1 MFLFSAHEPVFATPP
16 FTWLRRARRVRGE
29 CRRMNP
35 FVALIDINR
44 AGKVSSKQSSPRNP
58 SPSLCPASWPVLP
71 VNVDIE
77 TLETDK
83 QTFLA
88 GDTQQHTL
96 STIYTAAA
104 WVITPVPRY
113 SGYVAT
119 SAMTGQVFPG
129 EIPMKN
135 MHDDL

>member
-1 MFLFSAHEPVFATPP
+1 MFLFSAHELVFATPP
-16 FTWLRRARRVRGE
+16 FTWLWRPRRVRGE
-29 CRRMNP
+29 CRRMNS
-35 FVALIDINR
+35 FVALIDINP
-44 AGKVSSKQSSPRNP
+44 AGKVSSEQSSPRNP

-96 STIYTAAA
+96 STQ
-104 WVITPVPRY
+104 PPRG
-113 SGYVAT
+113 SLPPLDT
-119 SAMTGQVFPG
+119 SLQRIRCHISDDWADIPG
-129 EIPMKN
+129 EIPVKN
-135 MHDDL
+135 MHDNL